1 MRTRSIWTAT
11 CATALLLLQP
21 ARCQRDTGV
30 AGAPDAAHYRYRI
43 GHSVAV
49 AGNNLYIEGGEVVS
63 GQGNETEQSVISNKT
78 AIIPLDKK
86 WNTTDPGIHVID
98 SGEFGL
104 RVTETALWPAQD
116 GQTLFSWGGSV
127 GSAAQLLQD
136 SQLRE
141 LRNRWSNDST
151 VPRSG
156 SGSDG
161 EKIARTRGGSW
172 TTCNGVGFLLGGVT
186 PLTAAD
192 LSPPGT
198 FTVFTPYEAQFGPVP
213 GLVTFDMRTRR
224 WDNVSADGFGP
235 DGPIVGGTHYGGA
248 AVCLPTFG
256 TNGSGLV
263 VFLGGKQATNLRAPA
278 TFSDMLFEA
287 IYFYDI
293 GTKKFHSQ
301 FATLHTKDAL
311 PASRTEFC
319 AVAARPS
326 SNSSYEIVVFGGRN
340 GPASSDVRILTVP
353 GFRWFKVPDAEGA
366 RYQHGCAVVGS
377 GRRQMLSVGGIESWE
392 SKFGTGISDP
402 WKNGLKIFDMT
413 TLKWSDTYDPDAPAY
428 ETPAE
433 IKSWYDAGGRQSVK
447 WDKPELEA
455 VFAQTNSVQ
464 QPTESGSGSGTP
476 TPLGVMVGS
485 ILGGLAALVITI
497 GVFVFLLRRSR
508 RAKGDKT
515 SSPETFS
522 TQNTDQD
529 DSSNTLV
536 TPTSTELPTV
546 AEKGVWSPASP
557 YELGKNGQVASV
569 TTVTPGAHEMHAGDV
584 PREMPNNE
592 IPPPHELPANQ
603 ARSRPRQEDKTLGSF
618 IPPDT
623 IKTRKPRD
631 EAGSPRP
638 PWEDKGY
645 L

>member
-11 CATALLLLQP
+11 CAAALLLLRP

-30 AGAPDAAHYRYRI
+30 PGAPDATHYRYRI

-49 AGNNLYIEGGEVVS
+49 AGNSLYIEGGEVVS

-86 WNTTDPGIHVID
+86 WNTADPGIHVID

-104 RVTETALWPAQD
+104 RVTETALWPTED

-127 GSAAQLLQD
+127 GTAAQLTQD

-156 SGSDG
+156 GDG
-161 EKIARTRGGSW
+161 DKIARTRGGSW

-186 PLTAAD
+186 PLTSAE

-198 FTVFTPYEAQFGPVP
+198 FNVFTQFEAQFGPVP
-213 GLVTFDMRTRR
+213 GLATFDMRTRR
-224 WDNVSADGFGP
+224 WDNVSASAFGP
-235 DGPIVGGTHYGGA
+235 GGPIVGGTHFGGA

-256 TNGSGLV
+256 TNGGGLV
-263 VFLGGKQATNLRAPA
+263 VFLGGKQAINLQAPA

-293 GTKKFHSQ
+293 ETKKFHSQ

-311 PASRTEFC
+311 PAPRTEFC
-319 AVAARPS
+319 AVATGPPS
-326 SNSSYEIVVFGGRN
+326 NLSYEIVVFGGRN

-366 RYQHGCAVVGS
+366 RYQQGCAVVGK

-392 SKFGTGISDP
+392 NKFSSGISDP
-402 WKNGLKIFDMT
+402 WKNGLKVFDMT

-433 IKSWYDAGGRQSVK
+433 IKSWYDAGGRESVK
-447 WDKPELEA
+447 WDKPDTEA
-455 VFAQTNSVQ
+455 LFTPSNSGR
-464 QPTESGSGSGTP
+464 QPTDSGSGRGPSP
-476 TPLGVMVGS
+476 PLGVMVGS
-485 ILGGLAALVITI
+485 IIGGIAALVIAV
-497 GVFVFLLRRSR
+497 GVLIFLLRRSR
-508 RAKGDKT
+508 RTKDDKV
-515 SSPETFS
+515 SSQEALS
-522 TQNTDQD
+522 THNTDPD

-536 TPTSTELPTV
+536 VSPMSSELPTV
-546 AEKGVWSPASP
+546 AEKGAWSPTSP
-557 YELGKNGQVASV
+557 YELGKDGKTPVV
-569 TTVTPGAHEMHAGDV
+569 TTVAPPWAQEMHAGDV
-584 PREMPNNE
+584 PRELPNNE

-603 ARSRPRQEDKTLGSF
+603 ARSHQRQEDKTLGGF
-618 IPPDT
+618 IPPDA
-623 IKTRKPRD
+623 IQSRKPGD
-631 EAGSPRP
+631 QAASPWVNR
-638 PWEDKGY
+638 GY
-645 L
+645 F

>member
-1 MRTRSIWTAT
+1 MRKSSIWTAT
-11 CATALLLLQP
+11 CAAVLFLLRP
-21 ARCQRDTGV
+21 ARCQQDTGV

-43 GHSVAV
+43 GHSVAL
-49 AGNNLYIEGGEVVS
+49 AGTNLYIEGGEVVS
-63 GQGNETEQSVISNKT
+63 GQGNETDQSVISNKT

-98 SGEFGL
+98 SGEYGL
-104 RVTETALWPAQD
+104 RVTETALWSSED

-127 GSAAQLLQD
+127 GSAAQLTQD
-136 SQLRE
+136 SELRE

-156 SGSDG
+156 GGEG

-172 TTCNGVGFLLGGVT
+172 TTCNGIGFLLGGVT
-186 PLTAAD
+186 PLTSAE

-198 FTVFTPYEAQFGPVP
+198 FNVFTQYEAQFGPVP
-213 GLVTFDMRTRR
+213 GLVTFNMSTRR
-224 WDNVSADGFGP
+224 WDNVSVDGFGP
-235 DGPIVGGTHYGGA
+235 GGPIVGGTHYGGA

-263 VFLGGKQATNLRAPA
+263 VFLGGKQATDLRAPA
-278 TFSDMLFEA
+278 SLSDMLFEA

-319 AVAARPS
+319 AVATRPS

-340 GPASSDVRILTVP
+340 GAAFSDVRILTVP

-392 SKFGTGISDP
+392 NKFNTTISDP
-402 WKNGLKIFDMT
+402 WKNGLKVFDMT
-413 TLKWSDTYDPDAPAY
+413 TLKWSNTYDPDAPAY

-447 WDKPELEA
+447 WDKPETETLFSQATVE
-455 VFAQTNSVQ
+455 Q
-464 QPTESGSGSGTP
+464 QPTESDPGSATSSS
-476 TPLGVMVGS
+476 LGVIVGS
-485 ILGGLAALVITI
+485 IVGGLAALVIAI
-497 GVFVFLLRRSR
+497 GVFIILRRRSR
-508 RAKGDKT
+508 RSKHDMT
-515 SSPETFS
+515 SQGPLSN
-522 TQNTDQD
+522 QNTDPD
-529 DSSNTLV
+529 NSSNTLV
-536 TPTSTELPTV
+536 SPMSTELPTV
-546 AEKGVWSPASP
+546 AEKGGWSPTSP
-557 YELGKNGQVASV
+557 YELGKDGSV
-569 TTVTPGAHEMHAGDV
+569 TLVTTAPPPRAHEMHAGDV

-592 IPPPHELPANQ
+592 ISPPHELPANQ
-603 ARSRPRQEDKTLGSF
+603 ARSHQRQEEKSLGGF
-618 IPPDT
+618 IPPDASQG
-623 IKTRKPRD
+623 RNPRA
-631 EAGSPRP
+631 EAGSP
-638 PWEDKGY
+638 WVDKGY
-645 L
+645 P